1 MGNKYIVDRI
11 EENHVILQSFNGDM
25 LDIMRSKTKGDIK
38 DGDVLIKNGDIF
50 IIDVEETL
58 KRKQAINKM
67 MKNMWK

>member
-11 EENHVILQSFNGDM
+11 EENHVILESFNGDM
-25 LDIMRSKTKGDIK
+25 IDIMRSKTKGDIK
-38 DGDVLIKNGDIF
+38 DGDILIKSGDIF

>member
-11 EENHVILQSFNGDM
+11 EENHVIIQSFNGDM

>member
-11 EENHVILQSFNGDM
+11 EENHVILESFNGDM

-38 DGDVLIKNGDIF
+38 NGDVLIKNGDIF

-58 KRKQAINKM
+58 KRKQAINNM

>member
-11 EENHVILQSFNGDM
+11 EENHVILESFNGDM
-25 LDIMRSKTKGDIK
+25 LETTISKTKGDIK
-38 DGDVLIKNGDIF
+38 DGDILIKNGDIF

-58 KRKQAINKM
+58 KRKEAINNM

>member
-1 MGNKYIVDRI
+1 MGDKYIVDRI
-11 EENHVILQSFNGDM
+11 EENHVILESFNGYM
-25 LDIMRSKTKGDIK
+25 IDIMRSKTKGDIK
-38 DGDVLIKNGDIF
+38 DGDILIKNGDIF

>member
-1 MGNKYIVDRI
+1 MGDKYIVDRI
-11 EENHVILQSFNGDM
+11 EENHVILESFNGDM
-25 LDIMRSKTKGDIK
+25 IDIMRSKTKGDIK
-38 DGDVLIKNGDIF
+38 DGDILIKNGDIF

>member
-11 EENHVILQSFNGDM
+11 EENHVILESFNGDM
-25 LDIMRSKTKGDIK
+25 IDIMRSKTRGDIK
-38 DGDVLIKNGDIF
+38 DGDILIKNGDIF

>member
-11 EENHVILQSFNGDM
+11 EENHVILQSFNGGM

-38 DGDVLIKNGDIF
+38 NGDVLIKNGDIF

>member
-11 EENHVILQSFNGDM
+11 EENHVILESFNGDM
-25 LDIMRSKTKGDIK
+25 IDIMRSKTKGDIK
-38 DGDVLIKNGDIF
+38 DGDILIKNGDIF

>member
-38 DGDVLIKNGDIF
+38 NGDVLIKNGDIF
-50 IIDVEETL
+50 IIDVEETV

>member
-11 EENHVILQSFNGDM
+11 EENHVILESFNGDM
-25 LDIMRSKTKGDIK
+25 IDIIRSKTKGDIK
-38 DGDVLIKNGDIF
+38 DGDILIKNGDIF

>member
-11 EENHVILQSFNGDM
+11 EENHVILESFNGDM
-25 LDIMRSKTKGDIK
+25 IDIMSSKTKGDIK
-38 DGDVLIKNGDIF
+38 DGDILIKNGDIF

>member
-11 EENHVILQSFNGDM
+11 EENHVILESFNGDM
-25 LDIMRSKTKGDIK
+25 IDIMRSKTKGDIK

>member
-50 IIDVEETL
+50 IIDVEETV

>member
-38 DGDVLIKNGDIF
+38 NGDVLIKNGDIF